1 MMWLIFA
8 TVWVGFA
15 LHDYLYGYDE
25 SCVIELIFAL
35 VNVFIWIV
43 GWLT

>member
-8 TVWVGFA
+8 MVWAGFA
-15 LHDYLYGYDE
+15 IHDYLYGYDE
-25 SCVIELIFAL
+25 SCVIELILAP

-43 GWLT
+43 GCLS